1 MAETDPTS
9 VGLCLDTGHHTF
21 RGGDPV
27 ALTQKH
33 AQSLEYLYMN
43 NFDREKLAEIKAR
56 VVLMAL
62 ATAEGVFCEPT
73 DGCVDFMFLRQA
85 PERINYEGFAIVEQ
99 DMYPAPLDKPLAFSR
114 RTRGYLRE
122 IGFGQE

>member
-43 NFDREKLAEIKAR
+43 NFDREKLAEINAR
-56 VVLMAL
+56 VVLM
-62 ATAEGVFCEPT
+62 TMEPPRACFASQSM
-73 DGCVDFMFLRQA
+73 GAVDFIFLRQA

-99 DMYPAPLDKPLAFSR
+99 DMYLAPLDKPLAFSR

-122 IGFGQE
+122 IVFG